1 MGAPFATTRGYV
13 RERVL
18 EELYR
23 RPGEF
28 LSTQQ
33 LTALID
39 EADTSADIASI
50 CFDLKRTQ
58 RLCTGQK
65 VMGANGIPANTWGL
79 SDGER
84 ADLERRRPDLAAL
97 MAPKGKGQASGA
109 KAKGNGKGHDP
120 APAKVAKGK
129 AAKAAATEGAGVKP
143 GLTTAGGVKPAE
155 AETPTTAATAITPA
169 KPATVANPATVAPA
183 VALADA
189 DLDALGLPAAAPR
202 DDPLPLP
209 TESHEDERPLPA
221 PAKTGCGG
229 QGACG
234 GHCANHERDSLRQQ
248 LDEQETRLDDLAQA
262 EATAVELESALA
274 AAREEVE
281 VTQAALREAQENLKQ
296 VREDLGAQL
305 DGRNT
310 LVAEQREHID
320 DLLTERAKHFD
331 ELAAKNGALKDAL
344 TEIAALESFRD
355 SFLGILEDRD
365 ARLAEA
371 QRRIDA
377 LMLAVRPHLG
387 ASRDPEPGQPAGPE
401 ATAPRHLPAAGL
413 ASAPTWHVNLASEPF
428 SLPRVPKDW
437 VGELSLRLLDERDA
451 SLKFKVDSE
460 GGGAYCQ
467 FKADAIID
475 HSGADFVPGL
485 ANGLIKLMDYL
496 FPHLAGDWPPAAA
509 GQAVTENSHTQ
520 NPASPRAVQAPAA
533 EVRP

>member
-1 MGAPFATTRGYV
+1 MGAPFTTTRGYV

-23 RPGEF
+23 RPGEY

-39 EADTSADIASI
+39 EADTSAEIASI

-79 SDGER
+79 SAGER

-97 MAPKGKGQASGA
+97 AAPKGKGQASGA
-109 KAKGNGKGHDP
+109 KAKVKGNGRGHDP
-120 APAKVAKGK
+120 ALAKGAKGK
-129 AAKAAATEGAGVKP
+129 AAKGAEAEVAGVKQ
-143 GLTTAGGVKPAE
+143 GLTTAGSA
-155 AETPTTAATAITPA
+155 TPA
-169 KPATVANPATVAPA
+169 DPATPATPPTPAPA
-183 VALADA
+183 VVLAAA
-189 DLDALGLPAAAPR
+189 DLDALGLPAAAPG

-229 QGACG
+229 HGTYG

-248 LDEQETRLDDLAQA
+248 LDEQETRLSDLAHA
-262 EATAVELESALA
+262 EAAAVELESDLA

-281 VTQAALREAQENLKQ
+281 ITRAALREARENLKQ

-310 LVAEQREHID
+310 LVADQGLRID
-320 DLLTERAKHFD
+320 DLLKQVYDRDTLIKVHSERIDDLIGQRVKLLDDLKAKD
-331 ELAAKNGALKDAL
+331 GALKAAL

-355 SFLGILEDRD
+355 SFLGILEERD

-371 QRRIDA
+371 QREQDRLHQRLREQERQRAEDQNRIDA
-377 LMLAVRPHLG
+377 LMDVARPHLAKG
-387 ASRDPEPGQPAGPE
+387 KHGD
-401 ATAPRHLPAAGL
+401 TARAAAPFGLP
-413 ASAPTWHVNLASEPF
+413 VI
-428 SLPRVPKDW
+428 PKDW
-437 VGELSLRLLDERDA
+437 IGLLKLTLLDDNA
-451 SLKFKVDSE
+451 KLVLKIDNE
-460 GGGAYCQ
+460 GGGAYATL
-467 FKADAIID
+467 KVDAALNQ
-475 HSGADFVPGL
+475 GEADFIPGL
-485 ANGLIKLMDYL
+485 TNGLIGLLDYL
-496 FPHLAGDWPPAAA
+496 LPHLAISPPDHFADT
-509 GQAVTENSHTQ
+509 GKMLGS
-520 NPASPRAVQAPAA
+520 
-533 EVRP
+533 EVNHA

>member
-1 MGAPFATTRGYV
+1 MGAPFTTPRGFL

-39 EADTSADIASI
+39 EADTSAEIASI

-97 MAPKGKGQASGA
+97 AAPKGKGQASGA
-109 KAKGNGKGHDP
+109 KAKGNGKGQDP
-120 APAKVAKGK
+120 TSTKGAKGK
-129 AAKAAATEGAGVKP
+129 AAKGAGVEVAGVKQ
-143 GLTTAGGVKPAE
+143 GLTTAGSVKPAE
-155 AETPTTAATAITPA
+155 AETIATP
-169 KPATVANPATVAPA
+169 APA
-183 VALADA
+183 VALAAA
-189 DLDALGLPAAAPR
+189 DLDALGLPAAAPG

-229 QGACG
+229 RGACG
-234 GHCANHERDSLRQQ
+234 GHCAHHERDSLRQQ
-248 LDEQETRLDDLAQA
+248 LDEQETRLGDLAHA
-262 EATAVELESALA
+262 EATAVDLESDLA

-281 VTQAALREAQENLKQ
+281 ITQAALREARENLKQ
-296 VREDLGAQL
+296 VRADLRAQL

-310 LVAEQREHID
+310 LVADQGLRID
-320 DLLTERAKHFD
+320 DLLKQVYDRDTLIKVHSERIDDLIGQRVKLLDDLKAKD
-331 ELAAKNGALKDAL
+331 GALKAAL

-355 SFLGILEDRD
+355 SFLGILEERD

-387 ASRDPEPGQPAGPE
+387 AGTG
-401 ATAPRHLPAAGL
+401 AGL
-413 ASAPTWHVNLASEPF
+413 DRGQARALATRDAGDRDATPGTTPREDAPVAPGPTWHVNLATEPF
-428 SLPRVPKDW
+428 GLPTVPKDW
-437 VGELSLRLLDERDA
+437 HGELKLRLLDDSTQMTFR
-451 SLKFKVDSE
+451 VDSE
-460 GGGAYCQ
+460 GAGAYCQ
-467 FKADAIID
+467 LKSNAIFD
-475 HSGADFVPGL
+475 HSEADFVAPL
-485 ANGLIKLMDYL
+485 MNGLIQIMDHL
-496 FPHLAGDWPPAAA
+496 FPHLTASSPNATP
-509 GQAVTENSHTQ
+509 TE
-520 NPASPRAVQAPAA
+520 ARA
-533 EVRP
+533 